1 MKPQQLINHLEKRR
15 IPRRAF
21 ADQLGVTEQA
31 ISFWIQQG
39 WISYERQ
46 CHIELELDGALKANW
61 RDVPA
66 DKRPVE
72 RAA

>member
-15 IPRRAF
+15 IPRKTF
-21 ADQLGVTEQA
+21 AEKLGVTEQA
-31 ISFWIQQG
+31 ISFWKQQG

-46 CHIELELDGALKANW
+46 CHIELELDGELKANW

-66 DKRPVE
+66 DKRPGE